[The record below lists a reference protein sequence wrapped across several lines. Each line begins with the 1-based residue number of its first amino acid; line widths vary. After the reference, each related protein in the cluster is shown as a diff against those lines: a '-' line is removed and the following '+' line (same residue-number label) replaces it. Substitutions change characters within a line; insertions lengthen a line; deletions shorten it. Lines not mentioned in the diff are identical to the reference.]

1 LKQRHHYLLL
11 LLLLA
16 NVFLNTAELGVAAE
30 IIDRSK
36 MINSKIKSC
45 QVSAVKAYLPL
56 YLVMKQL

>member
-11 LLLLA
+11 A
-16 NVFLNTAELGVAAE
+16 NVFLFTAELEVAVE

-36 MINSKIKSC
+36 MVNSKIKSYS
-45 QVSAVKAYLPL
+45 VSAVKAYLPL

>member
-11 LLLLA
+11 LLA
-16 NVFLNTAELGVAAE
+16 NVFLFTAELEVAAE

-36 MINSKIKSC
+36 MVNSKIKSC
-45 QVSAVKAYLPL
+45 LVSDIKAYLPL

>member
-11 LLLLA
+11 LLA
-16 NVFLNTAELGVAAE
+16 NVFLFTAELEVAAE

-36 MINSKIKSC
+36 MVNSKIKSC
-45 QVSAVKAYLPL
+45 LVSDVKAYLPL

>member
-1 LKQRHHYLLL
+1 LKQRHHYL

-36 MINSKIKSC
+36 MVNSKIKSC
-45 QVSAVKAYLPL
+45 PVSTVKAYLPL
-56 YLVMKQL
+56 

>member
-1 LKQRHHYLLL
+1 LKQRHHYLL